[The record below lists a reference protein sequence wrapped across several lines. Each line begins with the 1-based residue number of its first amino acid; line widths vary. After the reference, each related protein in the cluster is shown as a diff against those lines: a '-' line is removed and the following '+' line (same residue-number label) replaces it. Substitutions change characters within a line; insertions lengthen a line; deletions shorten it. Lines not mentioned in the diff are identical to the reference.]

1 MLVKDQ
7 LRIRMDQ
14 LEMPVN
20 ELARRVGVSGQ
31 SVRHWLAGRSFPGK
45 AKCHLIEESLTF
57 KLDFSE
63 GNTGQT
69 ETIDQ
74 KLVQTDLAARNAISQ
89 LPPDMQVLFAK
100 LAAEVVEM
108 QRAAHKR
115 APAAHAGAPPA
126 APAAVAAPARRV
138 MTQEDAERAL
148 ASPQA
153 LRVGV
158 PRRSRV

>member
-7 LRIRMDQ
+7 LRVRMDQ

-45 AKCHLIEESLTF
+45 AKCNLIEEALTF
-57 KLDFSE
+57 KLDYSE

-74 KLVQTDLAARNAISQ
+74 KLVQTDMAARNAISQ
-89 LPPDMQVLFAK
+89 LPPDVQVLFMK
-100 LAAEVVEM
+100 LAAEYVLAN
-108 QRAAHKR
+108 RAAQPSRPLHR
-115 APAAHAGAPPA
+115 EP
-126 APAAVAAPARRV
+126 VQQTPARS
-138 MTQEDAERAL
+138 MTLEEHERAL
-148 ASPQA
+148 AWKHGRHVADLP
-153 LRVGV
+153 V
-158 PRRSRV
+158 